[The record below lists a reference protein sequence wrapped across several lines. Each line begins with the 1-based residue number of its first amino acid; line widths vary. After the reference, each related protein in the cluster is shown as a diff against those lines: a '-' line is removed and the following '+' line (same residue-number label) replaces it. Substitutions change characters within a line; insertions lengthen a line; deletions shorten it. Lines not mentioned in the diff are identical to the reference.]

1 MAGAEPISLRRGIFD
16 LVLLGDNGVGK
27 SCFINSYHVKGQ
39 YRYFK
44 TIAGAPIWSMMVPL
58 DHDEEMRLRVWDT
71 TGGHGSGSFNILQ
84 CMGTHAAIVVY
95 DITNQRTFEK
105 AKTWVKRLQ
114 KMTRLHIF
122 IALAGNK
129 ADLVSGREV
138 KYEDAQSY
146 ADDNNLDLFMEV
158 SAKTGENVE
167 NLFLTVVGYNLHMAN
182 ISAAEIREKIHKER
196 KALFLRNRKNPEL
209 TEVKI
214 LHLSHNNLTELPT
227 RANMLTN
234 LTMLILN
241 HNKLTQL
248 PESVVE
254 LIHLICLYVDNNQL
268 SLLPASM
275 KRLKNLQ
282 ELDLRNNKLKR
293 ICIEDISDLKHLTKL
308 SVEGNPL
315 TLEVIRSLLELRAKN
330 PGHINIDV
338 AGEH

>member
-1 MAGAEPISLRRGIFD
+1 MEMVLVVWENPGNERIVRSMWLRGI
-16 LVLLGDNGVGK
+16 
-27 SCFINSYHVKGQ
+27 
-39 YRYFK
+39 
-44 TIAGAPIWSMMVPL
+44 A
-58 DHDEEMRLRVWDT
+58 
-71 TGGHGSGSFNILQ
+71 
-84 CMGTHAAIVVY
+84 HAAIVVY

-105 AKTWVKRLQ
+105 AKMWVKELQ
-114 KMTRLHIF
+114 EQTSPHIF

-129 ADLVSGREV
+129 ADLVSRREV

-146 ADDNNLDLFMEV
+146 AVDNNLDLFMEV
-158 SAKTGENVE
+158 SAQTDENVE
-167 NLFLTVVGYNLHMAN
+167 NLFVTVLGCTLHMAN
-182 ISAAEIREKIHKER
+182 VSRATPN
-196 KALFLRNRKNPEL
+196 ALYLGKRQLLTLAGTVTNL

-214 LHLSHNNLTELPT
+214 LCLSHNNLTELPT

-234 LTMLILN
+234 LTVLILN

-268 SLLPASM
+268 SSLPASM

-293 ICIEDISDLKHLTKL
+293 ICIEDISDLKRLTKL

-315 TLEVIRSLLELRAKN
+315 TLEVKRSLLELRAKN
-330 PGHINIDV
+330 PGRINIDV

>member
-1 MAGAEPISLRRGIFD
+1 
-16 LVLLGDNGVGK
+16 
-27 SCFINSYHVKGQ
+27 
-39 YRYFK
+39 
-44 TIAGAPIWSMMVPL
+44 MVPL
-58 DHDEEMRLRVWDT
+58 DHDMEMRLDVWDT
-71 TGGHGSGSFNILQ
+71 PGHERIERLMWLRGII
-84 CMGTHAAIVVY
+84 HAAIVVY

-105 AKTWVKRLQ
+105 AKTWVKTLQ
-114 KMTRLHIF
+114 EQTRRNIF

-146 ADDNNLDLFMEV
+146 AADNNLDLFMEV

-167 NLFLTVVGYNLHMAN
+167 NLFVTVLGCNIHMAN
-182 ISAAEIREKIHKER
+182 ISAAALKETR
-196 KALFLRNRKNPEL
+196 PEWTTVPGTVTES

-234 LTMLILN
+234 LTVLILN

-268 SLLPASM
+268 SSLPASM

-293 ICIEDISDLKHLTKL
+293 ICIEDISDLKRLTKL

-330 PGHINIDV
+330 PGRINIDV

>member
-1 MAGAEPISLRRGIFD
+1 D
-16 LVLLGDNGVGK
+16 HVLLL
-27 SCFINSYHVKGQ
+27 F
-39 YRYFK
+39 
-44 TIAGAPIWSMMVPL
+44 
-58 DHDEEMRLRVWDT
+58 
-71 TGGHGSGSFNILQ
+71 
-84 CMGTHAAIVVY
+84 VY
-95 DITNQRTFEK
+95 DITNQRTFKE
-105 AKTWVKRLQ
+105 AKTWVKMLREQ
-114 KMTRLHIF
+114 TSSNIF

-167 NLFLTVVGYNLHMAN
+167 NLFLTVIGCTLHMAN
-182 ISAAEIREKIHKER
+182 VSRASLN
-196 KALFLRNRKNPEL
+196 ALYLGNRRFAIVQGAVTEL

-214 LHLSHNNLTELPT
+214 LHLSHKNLTELPT
-227 RANMLTN
+227 HANKLTN
-234 LTMLILN
+234 LTVLILN
-241 HNKLTQL
+241 HNNLTQL

-268 SLLPASM
+268 SSLPASM

-293 ICIEDISDLKHLTKL
+293 ICIEDISDLKRLTKL

-315 TLEVIRSLLELRAKN
+315 TLEVKRSLVELRAKN
-330 PGHINIDV
+330 PGRINIDI